1 MNYKTMNMKT
11 IKLSTR
17 QWEWVYW
24 LTGNPQFEE
33 ECPEWDQAL
42 IERIRSCDFK
52 EDSKIFSF
60 PEDQEVIDYLH
71 EELER
76 LKEMQSDDLTG
87 YYEENDKRVYGNL
100 RSINQLISKIN

>member
-1 MNYKTMNMKT
+1 MKT
-11 IKLSTR
+11 INLSER
-17 QWEWVYW
+17 QWEWIYW

-33 ECPEWDQAL
+33 DCPDWDQGL

-52 EDSKIFSF
+52 EDLKIFSF

-76 LKEMQSDDLTG
+76 LKEMQHDSLTG
-87 YYEENDKRVYGNL
+87 YYQENDKKFWGNIQ
-100 RSINQLISKIN
+100 SINHLIKKISLS